1 MYIPPYFREERL
13 PILHSFMREHP
24 LAALVTS
31 GQDGL
36 TANHLPFLVKENAGP
51 SGSLVG
57 HVARGNPVWKTAAT
71 PALVI
76 FSGPE
81 HYISPNWYASK
92 QEHGRV
98 VPTWNYSAVH
108 VHGML
113 RVHDDR
119 DWLLDLVTRL
129 TETHEG
135 QFALPWKVSD
145 APAEYVEGLLKGIVG
160 IEIPIDRI
168 EGKWKMGQ
176 NRPEADRAS
185 ARDGLRAAG
194 AGDVADLMD

>member
-13 PILHSFMREHP
+13 PVLHDFMREHP
-24 LAALVTS
+24 LATLVTI
-31 GQDGL
+31 GPDGMS
-36 TANHLPFLVKENAGP
+36 ANHLPLMVMESRDP
-51 SGSLVG
+51 YGSLVG
-57 HVARGNPVWKTAAT
+57 HVARGNPVWKTADT

-108 VHGML
+108 VHGVL
-113 RVHDDR
+113 RIHDNR
-119 DWLLDLVTRL
+119 DWLLNLVTRL
-129 TETHEG
+129 TGETHER
-135 QFALPWKVSD
+135 QFEAPWKVSD

-168 EGKWKMGQ
+168 EGKWKMGAESG
-176 NRPEADRAS
+176 RMRIASVRA
-185 ARDGLRAAG
+185 RRCAG
-194 AGDVADLMD
+194 RRRRRCR